1 MKNLLM
7 KDYAFYSGLG
17 FQLMVTI
24 LLFTGIGYYLDEKY
38 ISLKPLFIIIF
49 SLLGIG
55 IGLINIIRQLI
66 RKQK

>member
-1 MKNLLM
+1 M

-24 LLFTGIGYYLDEKY
+24 LIFTGIGYYLDEKY
-38 ISLKPLFIIIF
+38 FSMKPLFIIIF

-55 IGLINIIRQLI
+55 IGLINIIRQVS

>member
-1 MKNLLM
+1 M

-24 LLFTGIGYYLDEKY
+24 LIFTGIGYYLDEKY
-38 ISLKPLFIIIF
+38 LSMKPLFIIIF

-55 IGLINIIRQLI
+55 VGFINIIRQVL

>member
-1 MKNLLM
+1 M

-24 LLFTGIGYYLDEKY
+24 LIFTGIGYYLDEKY
-38 ISLKPLFIIIF
+38 LSMKPLFIIIF

-55 IGLINIIRQLI
+55 IGLINLIRQVS

>member
-1 MKNLLM
+1 M

-24 LLFTGIGYYLDEKY
+24 LIFTGIGYYLDEKY
-38 ISLKPLFIIIF
+38 HSMKPLFIIIF

-55 IGLINIIRQLI
+55 IGLINIIRQVS

>member
-1 MKNLLM
+1 M

-24 LLFTGIGYYLDEKY
+24 LIFTGIGYYLDEKY
-38 ISLKPLFIIIF
+38 LSMKPLFIIIF

-55 IGLINIIRQLI
+55 IGLINLIRQVL